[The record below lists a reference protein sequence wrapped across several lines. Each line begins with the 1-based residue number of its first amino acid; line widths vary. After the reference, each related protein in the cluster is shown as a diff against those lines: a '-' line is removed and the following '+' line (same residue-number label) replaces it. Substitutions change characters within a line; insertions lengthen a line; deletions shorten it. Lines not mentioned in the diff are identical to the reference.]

1 MKNKTTKREQLD
13 PHHPLADISDSFV
26 REARAETMGL
36 SKSEYEKVLRAIGV
50 DYSKRE
56 H

>member
-1 MKNKTTKREQLD
+1 MTNKTTKKEHLG
-13 PHHPLADISDSFV
+13 PHHPLADISDSLV
-26 REARAETMGL
+26 REVRAETMGL
-36 SKSEYEKVLRAIGV
+36 SKYEYEKVLRAIGV

>member
-1 MKNKTTKREQLD
+1 MKKLTTQKEHLD
-13 PHHPLADISDSFV
+13 SHHSLADISDSLV
-26 REARAETMGL
+26 RKVRAETMGL
-36 SKSEYEKVLRAIGV
+36 SKYEYEKVLRAIGV